1 MMEEGERQ
9 LDIEERARMLDARLR
24 SLRENTERMAQ
35 LIMEFEAAKAGIGEI
50 KGGNKD
56 AIINAGGG
64 ILIKA
69 RLETERVVAPMGAG
83 FYASVTPEDALD
95 KIGKLIE
102 SARKNQE
109 AVNGEV
115 KVIEKELVGLLREAR
130 GPHQHA

>member
-1 MMEEGERQ
+1 MEEGERQ

-24 SLRENTERMAQ
+24 NLRENTERMAQ

-69 RLETERVVAPMGAG
+69 KLETGRVVAPMGAG

-115 KVIEKELVGLLREAR
+115 KIIEKELVGLLREAR

>member
-1 MMEEGERQ
+1 MDENERE

-35 LIMEFEAAKAGIGEI
+35 LIMEFEAAKAGIGEV
-50 KGGNKD
+50 KGGKKD

-69 RLETERVVAPMGAG
+69 RIESDRIIAPMGAG
-83 FYASVTPEDALD
+83 FYASVTPEEGQD
-95 KIGKLIE
+95 KIGKFIE
-102 SARKNQE
+102 SARKSQV
-109 AVNGEV
+109 AVNDEV
-115 KVIEKELVGLLREAR
+115 KIIEKELVSLLKEAR

>member
-1 MMEEGERQ
+1 MEEGERQ